1 MGMPPFNSMGGAIFT
16 GDRIALGRGRS
27 LELLTEEM
35 IWTGPSP
42 TTLSPTSS
50 VSMASSSDPLDR
62 SLPDSPEPL
71 LLDELELLEADDE
84 LFRPLLVSGISGGI
98 PGAATAVTR
107 TLPTLEMWR
116 EEEEEVEV
124 EEEEE
129 EEEALGGGCALVSGG
144 RGLLRGLLAV

>member
-1 MGMPPFNSMGGAIFT
+1 MGTPPFNNMGGAIFT
-16 GDRIALGRGRS
+16 GDRIAFGRGRS

-42 TTLSPTSS
+42 T

-62 SLPDSPEPL
+62 SLPESPEPL
-71 LLDELELLEADDE
+71 LLDELELLEVEDE
-84 LFRPLLVSGISGGI
+84 LFRLTPPALPVSGISGGT

-124 EEEEE
+124 EDEEEE
-129 EEEALGGGCALVSGG
+129 EEVWGGGCALVRAGT
-144 RGLLRGLLAV
+144 GLLRGLLAV